1 MLPAKKSF
9 FHPDFCLTYNISYLN
24 VSNIRQR
31 TVLHERCI
39 LLTFATAIQRTQ
51 FINALITLNHEKG
64 RKVASGANFAAVT
77 VGKTEELNQYALPLA
92 PGVEIPGKVFVGG
105 DLQATGAEMS
115 FQQFAPGGSVGF
127 LHTHK
132 THEEL
137 YIILGGD
144 GEFQVDG
151 QVFPVGEGSVIRV
164 SPAGRRSLR
173 NTGDS
178 PMTMICIQYKAA
190 SFDAGDAADGEIL
203 PDQVVW

>member
-1 MLPAKKSF
+1 MKK
-9 FHPDFCLTYNISYLN
+9 
-24 VSNIRQR
+24 V
-31 TVLHERCI
+31 E
-39 LLTFATAIQRTQ
+39 
-51 FINALITLNHEKG
+51 
-64 RKVASGANFAAVT
+64 KVASGANFAAVT

-151 QVFPVGEGSVIRV
+151 QLPRLCVLLPRHFAFGWRWL
-164 SPAGRRSLR
+164 PAGVRCATRATAR
-173 NTGDS
+173 
-178 PMTMICIQYKAA
+178 
-190 SFDAGDAADGEIL
+190 
-203 PDQVVW
+203 

>member
-1 MLPAKKSF
+1 MKK
-9 FHPDFCLTYNISYLN
+9 
-24 VSNIRQR
+24 V
-31 TVLHERCI
+31 E
-39 LLTFATAIQRTQ
+39 
-51 FINALITLNHEKG
+51 
-64 RKVASGANFAAVT
+64 KVASGANFAAVT

-115 FQQFAPGGSVGF
+115 
-127 LHTHK
+127 
-132 THEEL
+132 
-137 YIILGGD
+137 
-144 GEFQVDG
+144 
-151 QVFPVGEGSVIRV
+151 
-164 SPAGRRSLR
+164 PAGRRSLR

>member
-1 MLPAKKSF
+1 MKK
-9 FHPDFCLTYNISYLN
+9 
-24 VSNIRQR
+24 V
-31 TVLHERCI
+31 E
-39 LLTFATAIQRTQ
+39 
-51 FINALITLNHEKG
+51 
-64 RKVASGANFAAVT
+64 KVASGANFAAVT

-137 YIILGGD
+137 YIIVRGE

-151 QVFPVGEGSVIRV
+151 KIFAVGEGSVIRV
-164 SPAGRRSLR
+164 SPDGRRALR
-173 NTGDS
+173 NTGAE
-178 PMTMICIQYKAA
+178 PMIMICVQYKADSFA
-190 SFDAGDAADGEIL
+190 SSDADDGVILDAG
-203 PDQVVW
+203 VVW

>member
-1 MLPAKKSF
+1 MKK
-9 FHPDFCLTYNISYLN
+9 
-24 VSNIRQR
+24 V
-31 TVLHERCI
+31 E
-39 LLTFATAIQRTQ
+39 
-51 FINALITLNHEKG
+51 
-64 RKVASGANFAAVT
+64 KVASGANFAAVT

-137 YIILGGD
+137 YIIVRGD

-151 QVFPVGEGSVIRV
+151 KIFAVGEGSVIRV
-164 SPAGRRSLR
+164 SPDGRRALR
-173 NTGDS
+173 NTGAE
-178 PMTMICIQYKAA
+178 PMIMICVQYKADSFA
-190 SFDAGDAADGEIL
+190 SSDADDGVIL
-203 PDQVVW
+203 DVGVVW

>member
-1 MLPAKKSF
+1 MKK
-9 FHPDFCLTYNISYLN
+9 
-24 VSNIRQR
+24 V
-31 TVLHERCI
+31 E
-39 LLTFATAIQRTQ
+39 
-51 FINALITLNHEKG
+51 
-64 RKVASGANFAAVT
+64 KVASGANFAAVT

-151 QVFPVGEGSVIRV
+151 QVFPVGEGSVTAAGGGGSVIGV
-164 SPAGRRSLR
+164 PPAGRRSLR

>member
-1 MLPAKKSF
+1 MKK
-9 FHPDFCLTYNISYLN
+9 
-24 VSNIRQR
+24 V
-31 TVLHERCI
+31 E
-39 LLTFATAIQRTQ
+39 
-51 FINALITLNHEKG
+51 
-64 RKVASGANFAAVT
+64 KVASGANFAAVT
-77 VGKTEELNQYALPLA
+77 VGKTEELNQYALPL
-92 PGVEIPGKVFVGG
+92 
-105 DLQATGAEMS
+105 
-115 FQQFAPGGSVGF
+115 APGGSVGF

>member
-1 MLPAKKSF
+1 MKK
-9 FHPDFCLTYNISYLN
+9 
-24 VSNIRQR
+24 V
-31 TVLHERCI
+31 E
-39 LLTFATAIQRTQ
+39 
-51 FINALITLNHEKG
+51 
-64 RKVASGANFAAVT
+64 KVASGANFAAVT

-164 SPAGRRSLR
+164 SPAGSVRCATRATAR
-173 NTGDS
+173 
-178 PMTMICIQYKAA
+178 
-190 SFDAGDAADGEIL
+190 
-203 PDQVVW
+203 

>member
-1 MLPAKKSF
+1 MKK
-9 FHPDFCLTYNISYLN
+9 I
-24 VSNIRQR
+24 
-31 TVLHERCI
+31 EK
-39 LLTFATAIQRTQ
+39 TA
-51 FINALITLNHEKG
+51 G
-64 RKVASGANFAAVT
+64 GANFAAVT
-77 VGKTEELNQYALPLA
+77 VGKMDELNQHTLILA
-92 PGVEIPGKVFVGG
+92 PGVEIPGKVFTGSALG
-105 DLQATGAEMS
+105 ATGAEMS
-115 FQQFAPGGSVGF
+115 FQRIEPGAGVGF

-151 QVFPVGEGSVIRV
+151 QVFPVGEGSVVRV

>member
-1 MLPAKKSF
+1 MKK
-9 FHPDFCLTYNISYLN
+9 
-24 VSNIRQR
+24 V
-31 TVLHERCI
+31 E
-39 LLTFATAIQRTQ
+39 
-51 FINALITLNHEKG
+51 
-64 RKVASGANFAAVT
+64 KVASGANFAAVT
-77 VGKTEELNQYALPLA
+77 VGKTEELNQYAL
-92 PGVEIPGKVFVGG
+92 
-105 DLQATGAEMS
+105 ATGAEMS